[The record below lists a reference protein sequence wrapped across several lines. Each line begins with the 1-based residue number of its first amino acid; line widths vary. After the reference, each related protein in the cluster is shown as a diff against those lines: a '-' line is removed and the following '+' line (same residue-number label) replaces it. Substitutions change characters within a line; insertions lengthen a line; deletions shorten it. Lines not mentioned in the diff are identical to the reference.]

1 VAYRSGV
8 TSEAQPDALF
18 RALADP
24 TRRALFERLVA
35 GEHSVS
41 ALAASFPVSQPA
53 ISQHLAA
60 LRGAGL
66 VLVRRDGRNAY
77 YRADPRG
84 LTSLVHWVDRYR
96 NFWPAKLDKLKS
108 DRPVSQGV
116 GLGGPRAGAAGLA
129 VRARQPA

>member
-1 VAYRSGV
+1 M
-8 TSEAQPDALF
+8 TSEVQPDDLF

-60 LRGAGL
+60 LRSAGL
-66 VLVRRDGRNAY
+66 VVVRKEGRNAY
-77 YRADPRG
+77 YRVDPRG
-84 LTSLVHWVDRYR
+84 LTPLVQWVDRYR
-96 NFWPAKLDKLKS
+96 AFWPAKLDKLKS
-108 DRPVSQGV
+108 VLKGMEP
-116 GLGGPRAGAAGLA
+116 
-129 VRARQPA
+129 